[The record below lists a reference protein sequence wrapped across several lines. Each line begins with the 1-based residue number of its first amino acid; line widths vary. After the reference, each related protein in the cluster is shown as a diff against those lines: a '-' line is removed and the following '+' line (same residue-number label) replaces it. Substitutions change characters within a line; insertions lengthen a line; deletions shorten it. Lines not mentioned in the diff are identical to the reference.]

1 MPLDTGGV
9 TNLNLRADGDR
20 DPGLADS
27 YMPTMDTGPD
37 IGAALKSARE
47 FRGLTLQD
55 VADSTRIRR
64 AYLAAIE
71 EMRLDELPSR
81 PFTIGYVRAYANAL
95 GMDGEAAVERF
106 KLDEPA
112 PDEPLRAPVGVRR
125 DGDPRVMA
133 IVIVGLLIVGAI
145 VMWNIAQRAMNE
157 QAPPA
162 ANAPEASAV
171 GLPAPAPPGG
181 PVALGA
187 PLPAPVE
194 STTPTP
200 YETPGLE
207 AATAGD
213 GSSKAADDAARL
225 AKANP
230 ETVVPAVSGTPLS
243 ATFVP
248 AGPVYGAPAA
258 GSVVTLQVR
267 RPTSLIVRGAD
278 GSVYFA
284 RQLAAGE
291 AYRAPM
297 LKGLTVDVA
306 DPSAVQVFVAGQ
318 SKGLLP
324 APQTLVSKLAA
335 PAE

>member
-9 TNLNLRADGDR
+9 TSLHLPTDWDR
-20 DPGLADS
+20 DPSVAES
-27 YMPTMDTGPD
+27 YMPTLDAGPD
-37 IGAALKSARE
+37 IGVALKTARE
-47 FRGLTLQD
+47 FRGLSLQD
-55 VADSTRIRR
+55 VADQTRIRR

-95 GMDGEAAVERF
+95 GLDGEAAVERF

-112 PDEPLRAPVGVRR
+112 QDEPLREPVGVRR
-125 DGDPRVMA
+125 DGDPRLMTIIVGGVLIIAA
-133 IVIVGLLIVGAI
+133 IVL
-145 VMWNIAQRAMNE
+145 WNVAQRAMSE
-157 QAPPA
+157 QAPPPST
-162 ANAPEASAV
+162 APETAA
-171 GLPAPAPPGG
+171 APLATAQG

-207 AATAGD
+207 ASIASSGSAD
-213 GSSKAADDAARL
+213 GVDAARKAAAKSSEPKPADPL
-225 AKANP
+225 AQ
-230 ETVVPAVSGTPLS
+230 PLPQ
-243 ATFVP
+243 TF
-248 AGPVYGAPAA
+248 AAQGAVYGAPANA
-258 GSVVTLQVR
+258 SQVTLQAR
-267 RPTSLIVRGAD
+267 KPTSLIVRGPD

-297 LKGLTVDVA
+297 LKGVTADVVEA
-306 DPSAVQVFVAGQ
+306 GAVQAFVGGQ

-324 APQTLVSKLAA
+324 VGLNSVAKLAA
-335 PAE
+335 TPQG